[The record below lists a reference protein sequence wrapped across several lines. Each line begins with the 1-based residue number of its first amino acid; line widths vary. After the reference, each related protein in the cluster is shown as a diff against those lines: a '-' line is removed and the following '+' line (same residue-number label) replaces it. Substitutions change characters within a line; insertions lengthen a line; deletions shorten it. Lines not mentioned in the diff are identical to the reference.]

1 MKTTQLFLSLAVA
14 VVLLGACTS
23 KKQQPE
29 DYLKTALDK
38 IERIKVA
45 GYELEEKVKA
55 PYEKD
60 WSSIRRNKYVEQD
73 NPQDTTIGAS
83 ALHYDGDGHILSVYD
98 GTNHA
103 YFNHDEKRI
112 VVKDFLDAQSLSLPF
127 RTYQPPFFNYV
138 KSLIRYM
145 LTTNDSIG
153 LDVEE
158 TQEDYIY
165 KLSIYEDRQVE
176 FFGRAYKMPVDPNI
190 FSKEDAYSY
199 YTLWIRKADAM
210 PYRYL
215 REMSHNVSD
224 VTCHQAE
231 WSEEA
236 ADSPIAAMDFIRLHK
251 KYKVHYVGKGDT
263 DREAEQYEPLI
274 GKAAPEWTLKDMN
287 GKAVS
292 LKSLRGKP
300 TIINLTGLGCGPCA
314 QAYPELVELSK
325 HFNVVSIE
333 SWGKSAQSLRDYAAH
348 HKITYP
354 MLLGEDQVLNAYIG
368 TSRGVPVFFYLDEN
382 HIVRKVDRGYAKGM
396 IGRSAEGLGW
406 E

>member
-1 MKTTQLFLSLAVA
+1 MKPTKLFLALAVA
-14 VVLLGACTS
+14 VLLGACDTKQEPEAIL
-23 KKQQPE
+23 KK
-29 DYLKTALDK
+29 ALENV
-38 IERIKVA
+38 ERIKVA

-83 ALHYDGDGHILSVYD
+83 ALHYDEDGNIHSVYD

-103 YFNHDEKRI
+103 YFHHDEKRI
-112 VVKDFLDAQSLSLPF
+112 VVKDFLDARSLSLPF
-127 RTYQPPFFNYV
+127 RTYQPPFFNYA

-145 LTTNDSIG
+145 LTTNDSIS

-158 TQEDYIY
+158 TKEDYIY
-165 KLSIYEDRQVE
+165 KLAIYEDRQVE
-176 FFGRAYKMPVDPNI
+176 FFGRDYKMPEDPNI
-190 FSKEDAYSY
+190 FSEEDAYSY
-199 YTLWIRKADAM
+199 YTLWIRKADTM

-215 REMSHNVSD
+215 REMSHNINE
-224 VTCHQAE
+224 VTCYNTE
-231 WSEEA
+231 WSEDA
-236 ADSPIAAMDFIRLHK
+236 SASNPIVAMDFVRLHGG
-251 KYKVHYVGKGDT
+251 YKVHYVGKRDT
-263 DREAEQYEPLI
+263 EKEASDYELLL
-274 GKAAPEWTLKDMN
+274 GKAAPEWTLTDID
-287 GKAVS
+287 GKAVT
-292 LKSLRGKP
+292 LESLRGKP
-300 TIINLTGLGCGPCA
+300 TIINLTGLGCGPCI
-314 QAYPELVELSK
+314 QSYPELVEMSK
-325 HFNVVSIE
+325 RFNVVSIE

-354 MLLGEDQVLNAYIG
+354 MLLGEDTVLNAYIG

-396 IGRSAEGLGW
+396 ISRSTEDLGW

>member
-1 MKTTQLFLSLAVA
+1 MKPTKLFLALSAVM
-14 VVLLGACTS
+14 LLGACDTKQEPEAIL
-23 KKQQPE
+23 KK
-29 DYLKTALDK
+29 ALENV
-38 IERIKVA
+38 ERIKVA

-83 ALHYDGDGHILSVYD
+83 ALHYDEDGNIHSVYD

-103 YFNHDEKRI
+103 YFHHDEKRI
-112 VVKDFLDAQSLSLPF
+112 VVKDFLDAKSLSLPF

-145 LTTNDSIG
+145 LTTSDSIG
-153 LDVEE
+153 LDVKE
-158 TQEDYIY
+158 TKEDYIY

-176 FFGRAYKMPVDPNI
+176 FFGRAYKMPEDPNI
-190 FSKEDAYSY
+190 FSEEDAYSY

-224 VTCHQAE
+224 VTCHQAD

-236 ADSPIAAMDFIRLHK
+236 VDSPIAAMDFILLHK
-251 KYKVHYVGKGDT
+251 NYKVHYVGKRDT
-263 DREAEQYEPLI
+263 DKEAEQNEPLI

-287 GKAVS
+287 GKDVS
-292 LKSLRGKP
+292 LSSLRGKP

-325 HFNVVSIE
+325 RFNVVSIE

-354 MLLGEDQVLNAYIG
+354 MLLGEDSVLNDFVG
-368 TSRGVPVFFYLDEN
+368 TYRGVPVFFYLDEN
-382 HIVRKVDRGYAKGM
+382 HIVRKVDRGYGEGM
-396 IGRSAEGLGW
+396 ISRSIEELGW
-406 E
+406 K